1 MNADIISQVL
11 NNLLSFQVLAAI
23 FMGVVGGII
32 VGSLPGLSATMA
44 VALLIPVTFGMS
56 PVAGLTMLTAIYTA
70 ALYGGSISA
79 ILIHTP
85 GTPASAATSLDGYQM
100 TKKGQGAKAIGVSTV
115 SSMIGGFISALAL
128 LFLAPPLS
136 KISLAFSAPE
146 YFLIAV
152 FGLTIIGSLAA
163 KSMLKGLSAGL
174 LGLLIGSVGVDIL
187 TGYPRFTF
195 GSVTLESGVSLVPAM
210 IGLFSLSQV
219 MIQAEKRGK
228 SKQQKISKDAMS
240 GKVLP
245 TWKEFKSIFV
255 TIIRSSGIGVFVGML
270 PGAGGD
276 IGSWVGYNEAKRFS
290 KNKEKFGTGC
300 IEGVAA
306 PESANNAVTG
316 GALIPL
322 MTLGIPGSATTAVL
336 LGGLMIQGLVPGHEL
351 FTTHA
356 GITYSV
362 IIGFIIANILMGIV
376 GLAGAR
382 FFVKVSSIP
391 ENILG
396 AVIIGL
402 CVVGSFA
409 ISNNI
414 FDVWVM
420 VAFGVIGYFMRKT
433 GFHPAPIILGMIL
446 GPIAENGLR
455 QSMLMAKGDL
465 LTYYLTRPISVV
477 LILLVIVSLF
487 SPIIMKWWEKKG
499 AGAAPRDES
508 DDENIKV
515 V

>member
-1 MNADIISQVL
+1 MSADLFNEVIH
-11 NNLLSFQVLAAI
+11 NLLSLQTIVAI
-23 FMGVVGGII
+23 FLGVIGGII

-44 VALLIPVTFGMS
+44 VALLIPVTFGME
-56 PVAGLTMLTAIYTA
+56 PVAGLTMLTAIYTS

-100 TKKGQGAKAIGVSTV
+100 TLKGQGAKAIGVATV
-115 SSMIGGFISALAL
+115 SSMIGGTISALAL

-152 FGLTIIGSLAA
+152 FGLTIIGSLAS
-163 KSMLKGLSAGL
+163 KSVAKGLTAGVV
-174 LGLLIGSVGVDIL
+174 GLLIGAVGVDIL

-195 GSVTLESGVSLVPAM
+195 GSISLESGVSLVPAM

-219 MIQAEKRGK
+219 MIQAENRGK
-228 SKQQKISKDAMS
+228 PKQQKISKDKMS

-245 TWKEFKSIFV
+245 TMKEFKSIWV
-255 TIIRSSGIGVFVGML
+255 TILRSSGIGTFVGML

-322 MTLGIPGSATTAVL
+322 LTLGIPGSSTTAVL

-351 FTTHA
+351 FTTNA
-356 GITYSV
+356 NITYSV
-362 IIGFIIANILMGIV
+362 IIGFIIASILLGVI

-382 FFVKVSSIP
+382 WFVKISGVSESLLAPI
-391 ENILG
+391 
-396 AVIIGL
+396 IIGL
-402 CVVGSFA
+402 CVVGSYA
-409 ISNNI
+409 INNNL
-414 FDVWVM
+414 FDVWIM
-420 VAFGVIGYFMRKT
+420 VIFGVIGYFMRKT
-433 GFHPAPIILGMIL
+433 GFHPAPVILGMIL
-446 GPIAENGLR
+446 GPIAENGMR

-465 LTYYLTRPISVV
+465 LSYYLGRPICVV
-477 LILLVIVSLF
+477 LIILTIISLF
-487 SPIIMKWWEKKG
+487 TPLFMKWWEKKE
-499 AGAAPRDES
+499 AGKPAMADHTKE
-508 DDENIKV
+508 EKM
-515 V
+515 

>member
-1 MNADIISQVL
+1 MNAEILGQVAQ
-11 NNLLSFQVLAAI
+11 NLLSFQTILAL
-23 FMGVVGGII
+23 FLGVFGGII
-32 VGSLPGLSATMA
+32 IGALPGLSATMA
-44 VALLIPVTFGMS
+44 VALLVPVTFGME
-56 PVAGLTMLTAIYTA
+56 PVAGLTMLTAIYTS

-85 GTPASAATSLDGYQM
+85 GTPASAASSLDGYQM
-100 TKKGQGAKAIGVSTV
+100 TLKGQGAKAIGMATI
-115 SSMIGGFISALAL
+115 SSMIGGTISALAL

-163 KSMLKGLSAGL
+163 KSMVKGLAAGVI
-174 LGLLIGSVGVDIL
+174 GLLIGAIGVDIL

-195 GSVTLESGVSLVPAM
+195 GSMSLESGIALVPAM

-219 MIQAEKRGK
+219 MIQAENRGK
-228 SKQQKISKDAMS
+228 KQKKISSEAMT

-245 TWKEFKSIFV
+245 NKKELKTVWV
-255 TIIRSSGIGVFVGML
+255 TILRSSGIGTFVGML

-290 KNKEKFGTGC
+290 KNKEKFGTGY

-322 MTLGIPGSATTAVL
+322 LTLGIPGSSTTAVL

-356 GITYSV
+356 NITYSV
-362 IIGFIIANILMGIV
+362 IFGFIIASLLLGVI
-376 GLAGAR
+376 GLLGAR
-382 FFVKVSSIP
+382 FFVKISGVSEKLLAPI
-391 ENILG
+391 
-396 AVIIGL
+396 IIGL
-402 CVVGSFA
+402 CVVGSYA
-409 ISNNI
+409 INNNI

-420 VAFGVIGYFMRKT
+420 VVFGVIGYFMRKT
-433 GFHPAPIILGMIL
+433 GFHPAPVILGMIL

-455 QSMLMAKGDL
+455 QSMLMAKTDL
-465 LTYYLTRPISVV
+465 LTYYFTRPISVV
-477 LILLVIVSLF
+477 LIALTVISLF
-487 SPIIMKWWEKKG
+487 SPLVMKWWEKRNATNLK
-499 AGAAPRDES
+499 DTQETKIS
-508 DDENIKV
+508 
-515 V
+515 

>member
-1 MNADIISQVL
+1 MNADIMSQVL
-11 NNLLSFQVLAAI
+11 QNLISFEVMAALI
-23 FMGVVGGII
+23 MGVVGGIVI
-32 VGSLPGLSATMA
+32 GALPGLSATMA
-44 VALLIPVTFGMS
+44 VALLIPITFAMS

-70 ALYGGSISA
+70 AMYGGSISA

-100 TKKGQGAKAIGVSTV
+100 TKKGKGAKAIGISTI

-152 FGLTIIGSLAA
+152 FGLTIIGGLAA
-163 KSMLKGLSAGL
+163 KSMVKGLTAGVI
-174 LGLLIGSVGVDIL
+174 GLLIGSVGVDIL

-195 GSVTLESGVSLVPAM
+195 GSVTLESGVALVPAM

-228 SKQQKISKDAMS
+228 GKQQKISKDALS
-240 GKVLP
+240 GSVIP
-245 TWKEFKSIFV
+245 TKKEFKSIFV
-255 TIIRSSGIGVFVGML
+255 TIIRSSGLGTFVGML

-276 IGSWVGYNEAKRFS
+276 IGSWVAYNEAKRFS
-290 KNKEKFGTGC
+290 KDKDKFGKGC

-306 PESANNAVTG
+306 PEAANNAVTG

-356 GITYSV
+356 GVTYSV
-362 IIGFIIANILMGIV
+362 IFGFIIANVLLGIV

-382 FFVKVSSIP
+382 FFVKVSSVP

-402 CVVGSFA
+402 CAVGSYA
-409 ISNNI
+409 INNNI
-414 FDVWVM
+414 FDVWIM
-420 VAFGVIGYFMRKT
+420 VVFGVIGYFMRKT
-433 GFHPAPIILGMIL
+433 GFHPAPVVLGMIL
-446 GPIAENGLR
+446 GPIAENGMR

-465 LTYYLTRPISVV
+465 LAYYMGRPICLV
-477 LILLVIVSLF
+477 LILLIILTLL
-487 SPIIMKWWEKKG
+487 SPVYMNWRKKKG
-499 AGAAPRDES
+499 TRNTDNDGKIEA
-508 DDENIKV
+508 I
-515 V
+515 